1 MTFSRSANFLK
12 FDYMQVQVDIPF
24 DELLK
29 IVKTLPSGK
38 LRQLK
43 AELEKEV
50 KNPRSID
57 LEALLLKGPTA
68 TKKQLDAIAENRKAI
83 NQWRTK

>member
-1 MTFSRSANFLK
+1 
-12 FDYMQVQVDIPF
+12 MQVQVDIEF
-24 DELLK
+24 DQLLK
-29 IVKTLPSGK
+29 IVKTLPTGK

-50 KNPRSID
+50 KTEKSAN

-68 TKKQLDAIAENRKAI
+68 TKKQLDTIAKNRKAI